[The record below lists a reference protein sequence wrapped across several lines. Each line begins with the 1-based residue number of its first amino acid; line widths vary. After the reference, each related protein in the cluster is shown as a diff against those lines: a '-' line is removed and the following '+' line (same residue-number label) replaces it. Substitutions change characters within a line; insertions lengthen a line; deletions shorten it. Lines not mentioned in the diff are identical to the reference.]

1 MSPVVAVSSL
11 LAVIGAPFTLLPA
24 AEPDRIF
31 PADAVVN
38 VTMPP
43 YGAKPD
49 DGLDDTAA
57 IQRAI
62 SANVGTGRTLYFPA
76 GVYDV
81 SDSLVAKDA
90 GGKWEA
96 HLTFQGQQRDK
107 TILRLATNAPGFGD
121 AAHPKGVLVT
131 GSHWE
136 QGDAPDG
143 GGNKAFRN
151 NVFDLTIDTG
161 AGNAGA
167 VGIDYAVSNQGAIE
181 RVTIKGGGVAG
192 IALRRNIP
200 GPGLIKDVTV
210 RGFGTGID
218 LGDIQYGLTLE
229 HVTVEGQRIAGIRT
243 SRNVLHLR
251 GITSRNRVPAL
262 VVSDRL
268 GMATLLDSDLSG
280 GDAGEFAIDCAGS
293 LLVRH
298 VKIGGYR
305 ARPIRCRDGERE
317 PGPIIS
323 PAAIGEHA
331 FAPLEIRETPAY
343 WNGDLSDWS
352 AVGPRRE
359 GEPDDTAAIQ
369 RAIDAGKSVVYF
381 PNDRTYF
388 LSDTIVV
395 RGAVRQVL
403 GMGAEIS
410 LGAAEQPF
418 RDPQNPRPLLRI
430 DSPAGAAVFL
440 ENLFFNA
447 QYPGELLILN
457 NSPATLVISHSSGW
471 VGANGIARTYRN
483 TPRATG
489 PVFLE
494 DVFLPGWDFTG
505 QRVWAR
511 QFNPENWAGDGIEP
525 QVANTGGAL
534 WILGFKTEGA
544 APFIATRSGGRTELL
559 GGYNYISATKSAT
572 VPADSIPYLADNA
585 TIALTFLAENFRD
598 SDYRTYIRQTL
609 DGKTTELSQSQL
621 PPRNGHPGDRS
632 VAVTLFQGGK

>member
-1 MSPVVAVSSL
+1 MSPVVAVPAL
-11 LAVIGAPFTLLPA
+11 LALIGASSILLA
-24 AEPDRIF
+24 ASEPDRIF

-38 VTMPP
+38 VTLPP
-43 YGAKPD
+43 YGARPD

-81 SDSLVAKDA
+81 SDSLVAKNA
-90 GGKWEA
+90 QGHWEA
-96 HLTFQGQQRDK
+96 HLTFQGQQRKK
-107 TILRLATNAPGFGD
+107 TILRLAPGAPGFGD
-121 AAHPKGVLVT
+121 AAQPKGVLVT
-131 GSHWE
+131 GSHWQE
-136 QGDAPDG
+136 GDAPDG

-161 AGNAGA
+161 TGNAGA

-181 RVTIKGGGVAG
+181 RVTVTGEGATG

-200 GPGLIKDVTV
+200 GPGLIRDVTV
-210 RGFGTGID
+210 RGFGTGIN

-229 HVTVEGQRIAGIRT
+229 HVTIEGQSLAGIRT
-243 SRNVLHLR
+243 SRNVLHMR
-251 GITSRNRVPAL
+251 GITSRNRVPAI
-262 VVSDRL
+262 VVSDRE

-280 GDAGEFAIDCAGS
+280 GDAEAFAIDCAGS
-293 LLVRH
+293 LLVRN
-298 VKIGGYR
+298 VKVDGYR
-305 ARPIRCRDGERE
+305 ARAVRCRDGERE
-317 PGPIIS
+317 IGPIVS
-323 PAAIGEHA
+323 PPAIGENA
-331 FAPLEIRETPAY
+331 FAPLPIRETPSY
-343 WNGDLSDWS
+343 WNSDLSDWS
-352 AVGPRRE
+352 VVGPRRD

-388 LSDTIVV
+388 LSDTVVV

-457 NSPATLVISHSSGW
+457 NSPAALVIAHSSGW

-483 TPRATG
+483 TPKATG
-489 PVFLE
+489 PLFVE
-494 DVFLPGWDFTG
+494 DVFLPGWEFTS

-511 QFNPENWAGDGIEP
+511 QFNPENWASDGTES
-525 QVANTGGAL
+525 QVTNTSGTL

-559 GGYNYISATKSAT
+559 GGYNYISATKAET
-572 VPADSIPYLADNA
+572 VPADSVPYLAEDA
-585 TIALTFLAENFRD
+585 TMALTFLAENFRD
-598 SDYRTYIRQTL
+598 SDYLTDIRQTL
-609 DGKTTELSQSQL
+609 NGKTIALSRAQL

-632 VAVTLFQGGK
+632 VAVPLFQGGR

>member
-1 MSPVVAVSSL
+1 MSPPIAVSL
-11 LAVIGAPFTLLPA
+11 LILISNPFA
-24 AEPDRIF
+24 ALSASEPDRIF

-38 VTMPP
+38 VTLPP

-49 DGLDDTAA
+49 DDSDDTAA

-62 SANVGTGRTLYFPA
+62 SANVGTGRVLYFPA
-76 GVYDV
+76 GVYNV
-81 SDSLVAKDA
+81 CDSLVAKNIR
-90 GGKWEA
+90 GNWEA
-96 HLTFQGQQRDK
+96 HLTLQGQRRDK
-107 TILRLATNAPGFGD
+107 TILRLASGAPGFGD

-136 QGDAPDG
+136 PGDASDG

-161 AGNAGA
+161 SGNAGA
-167 VGIDYAVSNQGAIE
+167 IGIDYAVSNQGAIE
-181 RVTIKGGGVAG
+181 RVTITGGGVAG
-192 IALRRNIP
+192 IALRRKIP
-200 GPGLIKDVTV
+200 GPGLIRDVAV
-210 RGFGTGID
+210 RGFDTGID

-229 HVTVEGQRIAGIRT
+229 HVTVEGQRVAGIRT
-243 SRNVLHLR
+243 SRNVLHMR

-323 PAAIGEHA
+323 PPAIGENA

-352 AVGPRRE
+352 AVGARRE

-388 LSDTIVV
+388 LSDTIIV

-410 LGAAEQPF
+410 LGAAEPPF

-457 NSPATLVISHSSGW
+457 NSPAMLVISHSSGW
-471 VGANGIARTYRN
+471 VGASGIARTYRN
-483 TPRATG
+483 TPKATG
-489 PVFLE
+489 PLFIE
-494 DVFLPGWDFTG
+494 DVFLPGWEFTG
-505 QRVWAR
+505 QHVWAR
-511 QFNPENWAGDGIEP
+511 QFNPENWASDGSEP
-525 QVANTGGAL
+525 QVTNTDGVL

-544 APFIATRSGGRTELL
+544 APFLATRSGGRTELL

-585 TIALTFLAENFRD
+585 TMALTFLAENFRD
-598 SDYRTYIRQTL
+598 SDYRAYIRQTL
-609 DGKTTELSQSQL
+609 DGKTTVFARTEL
-621 PPRNGHPGDRS
+621 PPRSGHPGDRS
-632 VAVTLFQGGK
+632 IAVTLFQGGK